1 MKNNIL
7 FGCLV
12 LLPVLAVL
20 AGCDKTSRLPE
31 KPELVSPVSELLFPM
46 SGGKQTVSFETNRAW
61 TAMVDTTKISTDVS
75 WCTIS
80 AASGASGANTVTVTV
95 EGMEGDY
102 REAKL
107 ILNASAAG
115 KVIRIMQSGVP
126 LVTTDAPSEIT
137 EAGALLSMTWQ
148 YAGEIS
154 VSEVGFALKE
164 SSAADFSDLSMLIEE
179 AGVPGTYTLAAGSLK
194 SSTEYAVKAFLET
207 ADGARYEGEELTF
220 TTAEAPRTVPI
231 SEIKALGREV
241 AAGGA
246 STVTENLIIEAT
258 VIASYVEPVPE
269 PEPEPET
276 KSVSVEETKIV
287 VVDGA
292 GKDSGITLNLEAGTN
307 VYEKGDRVSVR
318 VKDAVLS
325 HMVNGAVYLKPLPSM
340 IEKLSSGETVA
351 PVTVSHTELADYESM
366 YVMIENTQL
375 LSSYSDMDSWSSSD
389 RLSFEV
395 DGSGESYDAFVPAAS
410 EIAADAPSLG
420 SGSISGIVVSDDES
434 SYLLMLS
441 SRDDVAGLDGER
453 FESLL
458 TLSFMEPEFS
468 GVMYVGEKISNAV
481 IRIEFRN
488 GDGSVLDNVSAT
500 VSGPASEGIS
510 VASVSD
516 VTLTGSGYVDLVVE
530 GTPAVEGEVTFT
542 VTGIDGLDNPSCTA
556 VVEQPYVPV
565 IGNFNVSWDFN
576 GIDKGVREVP
586 LAGGSSASG
595 IEISSMSY
603 VGTGE
608 KNNWKDS
615 WGFDGW
621 DTNSAN
627 SPSKYFTFSIVVP
640 QGRSLDLT
648 GMDLI
653 YRINPK
659 SSTVDLYVQ
668 YSVNGAP
675 FKDAYKVLKSAETDH
690 PAIPLGIISDLT
702 GIAEGSTIDFRIFAI
717 STDDS
722 LVWGLSKTLSL
733 YGNAD

>member
-1 MKNNIL
+1 MKKNIRSK
-7 FGCLV
+7 CLML
-12 LLPVLAVL
+12 LLPTVFMF

-31 KPELVSPVSELLFPM
+31 KPELVSSASELLFPM
-46 SGGKQTVSFETNRAW
+46 SGGDQTVSFETNRAW
-61 TAMVDTTKISTDVS
+61 TAMVDTTGISSDVS

-80 AASGASGANTVTVTV
+80 ATGGESGGHAITVTV

-126 LVTTDAPSEIT
+126 LVTTGAPSEIT
-137 EAGALLSMTWQ
+137 ESSAVLSMTWR
-148 YAGEIS
+148 YSGDIS
-154 VSEVGFALKE
+154 LSGMGFALKE
-164 SSAADFSDLSMLIEE
+164 SSASDFSDLSIEE
-179 AGVPGTYTLAAGSLK
+179 TGVPGTYTLAAEGLK
-194 SSTEYAVKAFLET
+194 SSTGYAVKAFVET
-207 ADGARYEGEELTF
+207 ADGARYEGEEVTF
-220 TTAEAPRTVPI
+220 TTAEAPRMVPI
-231 SEIKALGREV
+231 SEIKAMGREV

-246 STVTENLIIEAT
+246 STVTENLIVEAT
-258 VIASYVEPVPE
+258 VIASYVAPSPEAEPVPE
-269 PEPEPET
+269 AM
-276 KSVSVEETKIV
+276 SVSVEETKII
-287 VVDGA
+287 VVDGT
-292 GKDSGITLNLEAGTN
+292 GKDSGITLNLEDGTN
-307 VYEKGDRVSVR
+307 VYERGDRISVR
-318 VKDAVLS
+318 VKDAAIS
-325 HMVNGAVYLKPLPSM
+325 HTGSGAVYLKPLPSM
-340 IEKLSSGETVA
+340 IEKLSSGEPVA
-351 PVTVSHTELADYESM
+351 PVTVSHTELAGYESM
-366 YVMIENTQL
+366 YVTVGNTQL
-375 LSSYSDMDSWSSSD
+375 LSSYSDQATWSSSD

-395 DGSGESYDAFVPAAS
+395 EGSDESYDAFVPASS
-410 EIAADAPSLG
+410 EIASEAPSMN
-420 SGSISGIVVSDDES
+420 SGSVSGIVVSDDVS

-468 GVMYVGEKISNAV
+468 GVMHVGEKIANAV
-481 IRIEFRN
+481 IRIEYRN
-488 GDGSVLDNVSAT
+488 GDGTVLDNVSAT

-510 VASVSD
+510 VVPVSD
-516 VTLTGSGYVDLVVE
+516 VTLTGSGYMDLVVE

-542 VTGIDGLDNPSCTA
+542 VAGIDGLDNPSCSA

-565 IGNFNVSWDFN
+565 VGNFNVSWDFN
-576 GIDKGVREVP
+576 GIDKSASEVP

-595 IEISSMSY
+595 IEVSPMSH

-608 KNNWKDS
+608 KNNWRDS

-621 DTNSAN
+621 DTNGAD
-627 SPSKYFTFSIVVP
+627 SPSKYFTFSVVVP

-675 FKDAYKVLKSAETDH
+675 FRNAYKVLKSAETDH
-690 PAIPLGIISDLT
+690 PSIPLGTLSDLT
-702 GIAEGSTIDFRIFAI
+702 GIAEGSTVVFRIFAI
-717 STDDS
+717 STDKS

-733 YGNAD
+733 YGSTD